1 MHAPSHRPYYLPLKL
16 IKSNQKGMVSVDYRQ
31 TGRELVLRPSM
42 IKFQAPDWSEIEIAR
57 AFDRPSP
64 FYLNRPLIMVLE
76 ALGVP
81 YETFKEYQDGA
92 VMDAETARQ
101 DFERA
106 GRLLES
112 FGLGASF
119 RLSSIMYHLHK
130 LGVPMQTEDPF
141 YKHLMD
147 FAINHVLRELKHHA
161 RIPITGH
168 TLVGVADVHGWL
180 QPNEVFASYVNQQ
193 TKKLEYLEGDMV
205 ITRYYIPSYLFFSQ
219 SESTQVSCNPSRR
232 CANRQSD
239 WKTTSGIPF
248 REGTIAEC
256 CRLLHKGYSPTPP
269 LCCMYTQKVSY
280 R

>member
-1 MHAPSHRPYYLPLKL
+1 MQF
-16 IKSNQKGMVSVDYRQ
+16 NQKGMVSVDYRQ

-42 IKFQAPDWSEIEIAR
+42 IKFQAPKWSEIEIAR

-76 ALGVP
+76 GLGVE
-81 YETFKEYQDGA
+81 YATFKMYQDGA
-92 VMDAETARQ
+92 VREAQDARQ

-119 RLSSIMYHLHK
+119 RLPSIMYNLHK
-130 LGVPMQTEDPF
+130 LGVPMQKEDPF

-161 RIPITGH
+161 RIPIPGY

-180 QPNEVFASYVNQQ
+180 QPDEVFACIVDQQ
-193 TKKLEYLEGDMV
+193 TKKLQYLEGDMV
-205 ITRYYIPSYLFFSQ
+205 ITRYGFPLSNFSI
-219 SESTQVSCNPSRR
+219 V
-232 CANRQSD
+232 
-239 WKTTSGIPF
+239 
-248 REGTIAEC
+248 
-256 CRLLHKGYSPTPP
+256 
-269 LCCMYTQKVSY
+269 
-280 R
+280 

>member
-1 MHAPSHRPYYLPLKL
+1 
-16 IKSNQKGMVSVDYRQ
+16 MVSVDYRQ
-31 TGRELVLRPSM
+31 KGHELVLRPSM
-42 IKFQAPDWSEIEIAR
+42 IKFQAPKWSEIEIAR

-81 YETFKEYQDGA
+81 YVIFKEYQDGA
-92 VMDAETARQ
+92 VRETEYARQ
-101 DFERA
+101 DFESA

-130 LGVPMQTEDPF
+130 LGVPMQEKDPF

-161 RIPITGH
+161 RIPIPGW

-180 QPNEVFASYVNQQ
+180 RPNEVFACISNQQ
-193 TKKLEYLEGDMV
+193 AKKLEYLEGNMI
-205 ITRYYIPSYLFFSQ
+205 ITRY
-219 SESTQVSCNPSRR
+219 
-232 CANRQSD
+232 
-239 WKTTSGIPF
+239 
-248 REGTIAEC
+248 
-256 CRLLHKGYSPTPP
+256 
-269 LCCMYTQKVSY
+269 
-280 R
+280 

>member
-1 MHAPSHRPYYLPLKL
+1 
-16 IKSNQKGMVSVDYRQ
+16 MVSVNYRQ

-42 IKFQAPDWSEIEIAR
+42 IKFQAPEWSEIEIAR

-81 YETFKEYQDGA
+81 YRTFKEYQDGA
-92 VMDAETARQ
+92 VMEAESARR

-130 LGVPMQTEDPF
+130 LGVPMQDEDPF
-141 YKHLMD
+141 YRHLMD

-161 RIPITGH
+161 RIPILGH

-180 QPNEVFASYVNQQ
+180 QPTEVFACYVNQQ
-193 TKKLEYLEGDMV
+193 TKQLEYLEGDMV
-205 ITRYYIPSYLFFSQ
+205 ITRYHTLSHLFFSL
-219 SESTQVSCNPSRR
+219 SESTQVSCNPPRG
-232 CANRQSD
+232 CANCHCHRE
-239 WKTTSGIPF
+239 TTSGIPF
-248 REGTIAEC
+248 
-256 CRLLHKGYSPTPP
+256 
-269 LCCMYTQKVSY
+269 
-280 R
+280 